1 MKLSAFMNV
10 YKIRKSNDE
19 REKLVKEHI
28 KDDYVPYDKKADIAK
43 AIADNCYWDKMKT
56 EDGKEHKELHVDSV
70 AKYMLT
76 CISLVDLYTDIER
89 QKGDGKMLED
99 FNTLNRSGILDYIIK
114 NIDKRELKEFN
125 MVLQMTC
132 EDIITNEYENH
143 AFIAKQVN
151 RFGDL
156 ISASLVPVLSQ
167 IDINKIN
174 DMIGE
179 MKTKNTGMG

>member
-1 MKLSAFMNV
+1 MKISAFMNA
-10 YKIRKSNDE
+10 YKFRKTAE
-19 REKLVKEHI
+19 EKEKMVVEHI
-28 KDDYVPYDKKADIAK
+28 KDEYVPYEKKADVAK
-43 AIADNCYWDKMKT
+43 AIVNNCYWRTVKD
-56 EDGKEHKELHVDSV
+56 DGKEHKELHVDSV

-99 FNTLNRSGILDYIIK
+99 FNTLNGSGILDYIIQ
-114 NIDKRELKEFN
+114 NVNQRELKEFN

-143 AFIAKQVN
+143 AFITKQVN

-156 ISASLVPVLSQ
+156 ISTSLTPILSQ
-167 IDINKIN
+167 IDMNKIN
-174 DMIGE
+174 DLI
-179 MKTKNTGMG
+179 KDLKP